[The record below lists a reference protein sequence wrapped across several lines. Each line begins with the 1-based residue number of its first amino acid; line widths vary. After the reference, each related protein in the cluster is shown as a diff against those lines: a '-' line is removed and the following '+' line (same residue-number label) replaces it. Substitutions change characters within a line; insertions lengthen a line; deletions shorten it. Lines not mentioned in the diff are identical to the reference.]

1 MITIDNLRKDFG
13 AHQVLKGVDLS
24 VSEGEIFVI
33 IGPSGQGKSTLL
45 RIIDTLE
52 TPTSGDVRIRNESLY
67 SGSTSHHHDLR
78 RTIGMV
84 FQNPAIFQGTV
95 FENVA
100 YGLRYRKIT
109 SEEMHERVETTLREV
124 GLEGYEKRDARR
136 LSGGEKQRIAFA
148 RTMVTRPGIIL
159 LDEPTSNVD
168 PVTTEK
174 IEEIIQYTRRTYNTT
189 MIMNTHD
196 MLQGQRMGDR
206 IGVMMNGKIMQS
218 GTPKEIFTLPAT
230 GEIARFIGFDNVFDG
245 TVERT
250 DGRTAVIRSGNTRVY
265 GETTLPRGAPVAWC
279 IRTEDMHLHMKVRP
293 GAETGKLR
301 NHLEGRV
308 TSIGLVGPE
317 NHVMAD
323 CGIPLEVVVGWRF
336 ADRVG
341 VKTGDRVWVSFN
353 PEAVHV
359 MPR

>member
-1 MITIDNLRKDFG
+1 MIKVEDLRKSFDG
-13 AHQVLKGVDLS
+13 NAVLKGVDLN
-24 VSEGEIFVI
+24 VAEGEIFVI

-52 TPTSGDVRIRNESLY
+52 VPTSGDVLIRNESLY
-67 SGSTSHHHDLR
+67 TGGNANHHDMR
-78 RTIGMV
+78 KKIGMV
-84 FQNPAIFQGTV
+84 FQNPAIFQGSV

-124 GLEGYEKRDARR
+124 GLEGYEKREAKS

-148 RTMVTRPGIIL
+148 RTMVTRPEIIL

-168 PVTTEK
+168 PLTTDK
-174 IEEIIQYTRRTYNTT
+174 IEEIIHYTRKTYNTT
-189 MIMNTHD
+189 MVMNTHD

-206 IGVMMNGKIMQS
+206 IGVMMHGKIMQS
-218 GTPKEIFTLPAT
+218 GTPKEVFTLPAN
-230 GEIARFIGFDNVFDG
+230 GDIARFIGFDNVFDG
-245 TVERT
+245 IIQST
-250 DGRTAVIRSGNTRVY
+250 DGRTAVIQSGNTEMY
-265 GETTLPRGAPVAWC
+265 GETSLGTGDPVTWC
-279 IRTEDMHLHMKVRP
+279 IRTEDMHLHMKERP
-293 GAETGKLR
+293 GGHMGKLR
-301 NHLEGRV
+301 NHLRGTV
-308 TSIGLVGPE
+308 TEIKLIGPK
-317 NHVMAD
+317 NHVMVD

-336 ADRVG
+336 ADRVQ
-341 VKTGDRVWVSFN
+341 VKKGDLVWVSFN

>member
-1 MITIDNLRKDFG
+1 MIRVEDLQKSFGNNPVLR
-13 AHQVLKGVDLS
+13 GVDLE
-24 VSEGEIFVI
+24 VADGEIFVI

-52 TPTSGDVRIRNESLY
+52 VPTSGDVRIGSDSLY
-67 SGSTSHHHDLR
+67 SHGDANHHDMR
-78 RTIGMV
+78 KKVGMV

-124 GLEGYEKRDARR
+124 GLEGYEKREARK

-148 RTMVTRPGIIL
+148 RTMVTRPEIIL

-174 IEEIIQYTRRTYNTT
+174 IEEIILYTRKTYNTT

-206 IGVMMNGKIMQS
+206 IGVMMHGKIMQS

-245 TVERT
+245 TVETT
-250 DGRTAVIRSGNTRVY
+250 DGHTAVIQSGNTRVY
-265 GETTLPRGAPVAWC
+265 GETTLPQGAAVTWC
-279 IRTEDMHLHMKVRP
+279 IRTEDMHLHMKERP
-293 GAETGKLR
+293 GGAGKLR

-341 VKTGDRVWVSFN
+341 VKTGDRIWVSFN

>member
-1 MITIDNLRKDFG
+1 MITIDNLKKDFG
-13 AHQVLKGVDLS
+13 DNQVLRGVDLR

-52 TPTSGDVRIRNESLY
+52 KPTSGDVRIKYESLY
-67 SGSTSHHHDLR
+67 TQGDSNHQQIR
-78 RTIGMV
+78 RKIGMV

-100 YGLRYRKIT
+100 YGLRFRKIS
-109 SEEMHERVETTLREV
+109 SEEMHERVETTLAEV
-124 GLEGYEKRDARR
+124 GLEGYGKREARS

-148 RTMVTRPGIIL
+148 RTMVTRPEIIL

-174 IEEIIQYTRRTYNTT
+174 IEEIVRYTRTTYNTT
-189 MIMNTHD
+189 ILMNTHD
-196 MLQGQRMGDR
+196 LLQGQRMGDR
-206 IGVMMNGKIMQS
+206 IGVMMNGRIVQS
-218 GTPKEIFTLPAT
+218 GTPKEVFTLPANWDV
-230 GEIARFIGFDNVFDG
+230 ARFIGFDNVFEG
-245 TVERT
+245 KILST
-250 DGRTAVIRSGNTRVY
+250 DGRTAVIRSGNGNIY
-265 GETTLPRGAPVAWC
+265 GETPLPAGTSVTWC
-279 IRTEDMHLHMKVRP
+279 IRTEDMHLHMKPRP
-293 GAETGKLR
+293 DSHTDKIR
-301 NHLEGRV
+301 NHLRGRV
-308 TSIGLVGPE
+308 TDISLVGPK

-336 ADRVG
+336 ADRVQ
-341 VKTGDRVWVSFN
+341 VKKGDWVWVSFN
-353 PEAVHV
+353 PKAVHV

>member
-1 MITIDNLRKDFG
+1 MIQVENLTKSFG
-13 AHQVLKGVDLS
+13 NNPVLKGVDLS
-24 VSEGEIFVI
+24 VADGEIFVI

-52 TPTSGDVRIRNESLY
+52 VPTSGDVRIKNESLY
-67 SGSTSHHHDLR
+67 THGDGNHHKMR
-78 RTIGMV
+78 RKIGMV

-95 FENVA
+95 FDNVA
-100 YGLRYRKIT
+100 YGLRYRKI
-109 SEEMHERVETTLREV
+109 SSSEMHERVSQTLREV
-124 GLEGYEKRDARR
+124 GLEGYEKRDAHS

-148 RTMVTRPGIIL
+148 RTMVTRPEIIL

-168 PVTTEK
+168 PITTEK
-174 IEEIIQYTRRTYNTT
+174 IEEIIRYTRKTYNTT

-206 IGVMMNGKIMQS
+206 IGVMMNGRIVQS
-218 GTPKEIFTLPAT
+218 GTPKEVFTLPAN
-230 GEIARFIGFDNVFDG
+230 GDVARFIGYDNVFEG
-245 TVERT
+245 KIQRT
-250 DGRTAVIRSGNTRVY
+250 DGRTAVIQSGNTNIY
-265 GETTLPRGAPVAWC
+265 GETPLPAGTAVTWC
-279 IRTEDMHLHMKVRP
+279 IRTEDMHLHMKERLN
-293 GAETGKLR
+293 GHTDKIR
-301 NHLEGRV
+301 NHLRGRV
-308 TSIGLVGPE
+308 KDIALVGPK

-341 VKTGDRVWVSFN
+341 VKTGDWVWVSFN